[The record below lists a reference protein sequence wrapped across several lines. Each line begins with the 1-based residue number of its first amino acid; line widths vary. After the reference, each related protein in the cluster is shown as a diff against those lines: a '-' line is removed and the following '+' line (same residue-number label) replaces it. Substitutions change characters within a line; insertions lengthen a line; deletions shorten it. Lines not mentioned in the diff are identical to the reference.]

1 MPLPAVKSL
10 LASVSVVSTPEP
22 TLGDDNVAAV
32 LVTLM
37 LSPATSP
44 LRLMLA
50 GVRLI
55 VA

>member
-1 MPLPAVKSL
+1 MP
-10 LASVSVVSTPEP
+10 SVSVVSTLLP
-22 TLGDDNVAAV
+22 TLGDASVAAV

-44 LRLMLA
+44 VRLMLA
-50 GVRLI
+50 GNSVI